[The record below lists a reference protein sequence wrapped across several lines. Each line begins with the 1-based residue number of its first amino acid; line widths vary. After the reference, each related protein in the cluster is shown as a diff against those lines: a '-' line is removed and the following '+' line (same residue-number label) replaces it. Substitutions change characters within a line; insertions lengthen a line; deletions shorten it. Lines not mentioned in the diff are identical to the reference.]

1 MEQTREWMERRA
13 EELRRRRQQLEE
25 QLREEERQLC
35 SAKDAAAQHVSAR
48 ESMEAETEEEL
59 RVASATQ
66 QRREEELEAL
76 SLRRAQQA
84 ELWEKKRQLCQDLE
98 AARQQLQTGAVEAQ
112 QRAEVLAGRGEKLQ
126 RGRKELQKQE
136 QALERL
142 EEVKARFIAEASE
155 EKKRRQELREKMR
168 CWLAAQENELSLLR
182 ARAAAAPAEAQQL
195 RSQAEAQELRSQE
208 ALAEERQLLARLEEL
223 RRLIPLYTE
232 QRQDLLEQ
240 IRDMTAEDALNREA
254 LGEAA
259 EHSLAGDVV
268 APVRRSRVRAAA
280 WVFVVTK
287 DEEKEMSDAV
297 TTGNVMA
304 MLNLG
309 SKKPY
314 TAAPAGAGNQLSR
327 GMSPVL
333 HELPAFVTREASAQH
348 GRLPTAP
355 PDATAEKEQTKLKFE
370 ALKRTIDGHIFR
382 LNSVL
387 DGPDVNFDR
396 LAATIQ
402 AGMKPAGWVMEH
414 GYFQLESGLSDFGIS
429 FGVSHEAM
437 DVELRSGLAPMP
449 GS

>member
-1 MEQTREWMERRA
+1 
-13 EELRRRRQQLEE
+13 
-25 QLREEERQLC
+25 
-35 SAKDAAAQHVSAR
+35 
-48 ESMEAETEEEL
+48 MEAETEEEL

-76 SLRRAQQA
+76 SLARAQQA

-240 IRDMTAEDALNREA
+240 IRDMTAEDALNREV
-254 LGEAA
+254 LGEVQGKVKEKELKA
-259 EHSLAGDVV
+259 EQ
-268 APVRRSRVRAAA
+268 RQRRAA
-280 WVFVVTK
+280 
-287 DEEKEMSDAV
+287 
-297 TTGNVMA
+297 
-304 MLNLG
+304 
-309 SKKPY
+309 
-314 TAAPAGAGNQLSR
+314 
-327 GMSPVL
+327 
-333 HELPAFVTREASAQH
+333 
-348 GRLPTAP
+348 
-355 PDATAEKEQTKLKFE
+355 
-370 ALKRTIDGHIFR
+370 
-382 LNSVL
+382 
-387 DGPDVNFDR
+387 
-396 LAATIQ
+396 
-402 AGMKPAGWVMEH
+402 
-414 GYFQLESGLSDFGIS
+414 SGGC
-429 FGVSHEAM
+429 
-437 DVELRSGLAPMP
+437 
-449 GS
+449 